1 MKRADRILQQ
11 WRIRRASPWIR
22 DDARVL
28 DVGCFDDALF
38 AALGR
43 RLGSGVGLD
52 PLLTRP
58 VERDRFRLLP
68 GHFPDVQLAD
78 GSFDAITMLAVLEH
92 VPPAELDRW
101 AQACARLLTP
111 GGLVVA
117 TVPAPAVD
125 HVLDVLMRLQ
135 IVEGMSVEEHHGF
148 KPEMAPVVFRRAGL
162 VLAHQSRFQ
171 LGLNNLFVFAKP
183 AP

>member
-1 MKRADRILQQ
+1 VKHVDRILQQ

-22 DDARVL
+22 NGARVL

-43 RLGSGVGLD
+43 RLGSGVGVD
-52 PLLTRP
+52 PLLTGP
-58 VERDRFRLLP
+58 VERDRFRLMA

-78 GSFDAITMLAVLEH
+78 SSFDAITMLAVLEH
-92 VPPAELDRW
+92 VPPAQLGRW
-101 AQACARLLTP
+101 AQVCARLLVP
-111 GGLVVA
+111 GGVVVA

-125 HVLDVLMRLQ
+125 HILAVLMRLR
-135 IVEGMSVEEHHGF
+135 IADGMSVEEHHGF
-148 KPEMAPVVFRRAGL
+148 KPEVALAVFLRAGF

-171 LGLNNLFVFAKP
+171 LGLNNLFVFAKQ